1 MDHPIDLSTRSTT
14 QIDLWM
20 SYQHEIEM
28 VINLKLAKALDLIVP
43 LVLLGPADE
52 MIE

>member
-1 MDHPIDLSTRSTT
+1 LRALSISPQGEIRPT
-14 QIDLWM
+14 QL

-28 VINLKLAKALDLIVP
+28 VINLKLTKALDLIVS
-43 LVLLGPADE
+43 LVLLGRADE

>member
-1 MDHPIDLSTRSTT
+1 VHCLSRPKAKSNQPT
-14 QIDLWM
+14 QL

-28 VINLKLAKALDLIVP
+28 AINLKLAKALDLIVS
-43 LVLLGPADE
+43 LVLLGRADE